1 MTTSRV
7 WLITGTSSGFGSEI
21 AKAAL
26 ERGDRVAA
34 TARRPQALDDLVAF
48 APDRA
53 LAVALDVNDPEQ
65 IEAAVASTLERFGR
79 IDVLVNNAG
88 TSSVGAVEE
97 LEMDHLRDLMETM
110 FFGAVA
116 LTKAVIPHMRA
127 QGSGAIVQMSSQGGQ
142 VSLPGFGAYCAAK
155 FALEAMSEAL
165 AAEVA
170 PFGIRTLIVEPGSF
184 RTALLGSRLHRSPE
198 IDAYADTVG
207 RTRAF
212 VDSGDGT
219 QPGDPRK
226 AAAAILAALDAPDAP
241 LHLALGA
248 DAVEAIRRAQA
259 QRCADLEAWE
269 QVSRDTALDEAAA

>member
-110 FFGAVA
+110 F
-116 LTKAVIPHMRA
+116 
-127 QGSGAIVQMSSQGGQ
+127 
-142 VSLPGFGAYCAAK
+142 
-155 FALEAMSEAL
+155 
-165 AAEVA
+165 
-170 PFGIRTLIVEPGSF
+170 
-184 RTALLGSRLHRSPE
+184 
-198 IDAYADTVG
+198 
-207 RTRAF
+207 
-212 VDSGDGT
+212 
-219 QPGDPRK
+219 
-226 AAAAILAALDAPDAP
+226 
-241 LHLALGA
+241 
-248 DAVEAIRRAQA
+248 
-259 QRCADLEAWE
+259 
-269 QVSRDTALDEAAA
+269 